1 MTWDLFGQLFTA
13 QLGLWWIIWPGIL
26 LGIVVGFLP
35 GFNAENTLIML
46 LPLTLAMPVEH
57 AFAFMTS
64 LYCATHLGGGIPA
77 ILVRIP
83 GTPGAAA
90 TTLDGYPLTQ
100 QGRGQFALVLSFVA
114 SVFSGLI
121 ACLVTVAL
129 LPVLSTMGLY
139 LRSVE
144 MVVVMLF
151 GLTLIAV
158 IAAKD
163 VLKGLIAG
171 LFGLMIGMIGSDHIY
186 NTPRATFGFL
196 ELYEGVPL
204 VPALIG
210 LFAVGEAL
218 MMVERRLIVGAD
230 VRERTTGRNWTQTL
244 EALRYSVKR
253 WWHIVW
259 TGLVGLIIG
268 IVPGAGAS
276 IASFVAYQQSRMWSK
291 EPERYGTGHPDGVIA
306 AEGGNNGVCS
316 GTLVPMMALGVPGG
330 STSAVMM
337 IVLQYH
343 GMNMGPQLF
352 SENPQLAYGVF
363 VGMLLSYFFMI
374 FTILP
379 LARYMSRIVL
389 IETTYLVPVI
399 ILVTVVAAFSERQY
413 VFDMGVAV
421 VFGIIGYIAHKTQYH
436 VAAILIGVILGPIF
450 ERYLVRALRLSEGD
464 PRILFSSTVGNALW
478 ALLVLSLLYPA
489 FRAWRRKRGQAPA

>member
-1 MTWDLFGQLFTA
+1 MTWDLLGQLFA
-13 QLGLWWIIWPGIL
+13 QQLSLWWIIWPGIL

-46 LPLTLAMPVEH
+46 LPLTLALPVEQ
-57 AFAFMTS
+57 ALAFMTA

-90 TTLDGYPLTQ
+90 TILDGYPLTQ
-100 QGRGQFALVLSFVA
+100 QGRGQFALVISFVSA
-114 SVFSGLI
+114 VFCGLV
-121 ACLVTVAL
+121 ACIVTVGM
-129 LPVLSTMGLY
+129 LPYLSSMGMH

-163 VLKGLIAG
+163 VVKGLIAG
-171 LFGLMIGMIGSDHIY
+171 LFGLMLGMIGTDHIY

-196 ELYEGVPL
+196 ELYDGVPL

-210 LFAVGEAL
+210 LFAVGESL
-218 MMVERRLIVGAD
+218 MMAERRMIVGD
-230 VRERTTGRNWTQTL
+230 VGQAKSSGRDWAQTV
-244 EALRYSVKR
+244 EALRYSATR
-253 WWHIVW
+253 WWHITW
-259 TGLVGLIIG
+259 TGLVGLVIG

-291 EPERYGTGHPDGVIA
+291 EPEKYGTGHPDGVIA
-306 AEGGNNGVCS
+306 AEGGNNGVCP
-316 GTLVPMMALGVPGG
+316 GTLVPTMALGVPGG
-330 STSAVMM
+330 STAAVMM

-343 GMNMGPQLF
+343 GITLGPTLF
-352 SENPQLAYGVF
+352 SQNPGLAYGVF
-363 VGMLLSYFFMI
+363 VGMLLSYVFMI

-389 IETTYLVPVI
+389 IETTYLVPI
-399 ILVTVVAAFSERQY
+399 IMLVTVVAAFSERQY
-413 VFDMGVAV
+413 VFDMGVAIA
-421 VFGIIGYIAHKTQYH
+421 FGIIGYIAHKTDYH
-436 VAAILIGVILGPIF
+436 VAALLIGVVLGPIF
-450 ERYLVRALRLSEGD
+450 EKYLVRALRLSEGD
-464 PRILFSSTVGNALW
+464 PRIFFSSTTANVLW
-478 ALLVLSLLYPA
+478 ALLALSLLYPA
-489 FRAWRRKRGQAPA
+489 IRGWRRRKKAAQT

>member
-1 MTWDLFGQLFTA
+1 MTWELIGHLFASQLS
-13 QLGLWWIIWPGIL
+13 LWWIIWIGIL

-46 LPLTLAMPVEH
+46 LPLTLAMPVHH
-57 AFAFMTS
+57 AFAFMTA

-100 QGRGQFALVLSFVA
+100 QGRGQFALTLSFVG

-121 ACLVTVAL
+121 ACIVTVAL
-129 LPVLSTMGLY
+129 LPYLSAMGLY

-163 VLKGLIAG
+163 VMKGLIAG

-196 ELYEGVPL
+196 ELYDGVPL

-218 MMVERRLIVGAD
+218 MMAERKLIVKSEAGGPVSGHD
-230 VRERTTGRNWTQTL
+230 WRQTI
-244 EALRYSVKR
+244 EAMRYAVKR

-259 TGLVGLIIG
+259 TGLVGLVIG

-291 EPERYGTGHPDGVIA
+291 HPERYGNGEPDGLIA

-330 STSAVMM
+330 STAAVMM

-343 GMNMGPQLF
+343 GMIMGPQLF
-352 SENPQLAYGVF
+352 TDDPELAYGVF
-363 VGMLLSYFFMI
+363 VGMVLAYAFMI
-374 FTILP
+374 LTIIP
-379 LARYMSRIVL
+379 LARYMSRVVL
-389 IETTYLVPVI
+389 IETSYLVPVI

-413 VFDMGVAV
+413 VFDMGVAI
-421 VFGIIGYIAHKTQYH
+421 VFGIIGYIANKTDYH

-450 ERYLVRALRLSEGD
+450 ENYLVRALRLSEGD
-464 PRILFSSTVGNALW
+464 PMILFSSTIGNILW
-478 ALLVLSLLYPA
+478 AFLVLSLLFPA
-489 FRAWRRKRGQAPA
+489 FRAWMRKQKASP

>member
-1 MTWDLFGQLFTA
+1 MTWDLLGQLLGQ
-13 QLGLWWIIWPGIL
+13 QLSLWWIIWPGIL

-46 LPLTLAMPVEH
+46 LPVTLAMPVGH
-57 AFAFMTS
+57 ALAFMTS

-121 ACLVTVAL
+121 SAIVTVAL
-129 LPVLSTMGLY
+129 LPWLSVMGLY

-144 MVVVMLF
+144 MVVIMLF

-163 VLKGLIAG
+163 TLKGLIAG
-171 LFGLMIGMIGSDHIY
+171 LFGLLIGVIGTDHIY

-196 ELYEGVPL
+196 ELYDGVPL

-210 LFAVGEAL
+210 LFAVAEAL
-218 MMVERRLIVGAD
+218 MMVERKLIVGVDSRARASGHD
-230 VRERTTGRNWTQTL
+230 WGQTL
-244 EALRYSVKR
+244 EALRYSAKR

-259 TGLVGLIIG
+259 TGLIGLVIG

-291 EPERYGTGHPDGVIA
+291 NPEKYGTGEPDGVIA

-330 STSAVMM
+330 STAAVMM

-343 GMNMGPQLF
+343 GMVMGPTLF
-352 SENPQLAYGVF
+352 ADKPELAYGVF
-363 VGMLLSYFFMI
+363 VGMLLSYVFMI
-374 FTILP
+374 FTIFP

-389 IETTYLVPVI
+389 IETTYLVPII

-413 VFDMGVAV
+413 MFDMGVAI
-421 VFGIIGYIAHKTQYH
+421 VFGIIGYIAHKTDYH
-436 VAAILIGVILGPIF
+436 VSAILIGVILGPIF
-450 ERYLVRALRLSEGD
+450 EKYLVRSLRISQGD
-464 PRILFSSTVGNALW
+464 PAILFSSRIGNILW
-478 ALLVLSLLYPA
+478 VLLVLSLLVPV
-489 FRAWRRKRGQAPA
+489 FRAWRRKPKESS

>member
-1 MTWDLFGQLFTA
+1 MSWDLLTQLFSQ
-13 QLGLWWIIWPGIL
+13 QLSLWWIIWPGIL

-46 LPLTLAMPVEH
+46 LPLTLAMPVQH

-100 QGRGQFALVLSFVA
+100 QGRGQFALVLSFFA
-114 SVFSGLI
+114 SVFSGLF
-121 ACLVTVAL
+121 ACILTLAL
-129 LPVLSTMGLY
+129 LPWLSVMGLY

-151 GLTLIAV
+151 GLTLIAL

-171 LFGLMIGMIGSDHIY
+171 LFGLMIGMIGVDHIY

-196 ELYEGVPL
+196 ELYDGVPL
-204 VPALIG
+204 APALIG

-218 MMVERRLIVGAD
+218 TMVERKLIVSAD
-230 VRERTTGRNWTQTL
+230 ARKTGSSHDWGQTL
-244 EALRYSVKR
+244 EAMRYSIKR
-253 WWHIVW
+253 WWHVFW
-259 TGLVGLIIG
+259 TGGIGLLIG

-291 EPERYGTGHPDGVIA
+291 HPERYGTGEPDGVIA

-343 GMNMGPQLF
+343 GMVMGPQLF
-352 SENPQLAYGVF
+352 SDQPQLAYGVF
-363 VGMLLSYFFMI
+363 VGMLLSYLFMI
-374 FTILP
+374 LTIFP
-379 LARYMSRIVL
+379 LARYMSRVVL
-389 IETTYLVPVI
+389 IETTYLVPII
-399 ILVTVVAAFSERQY
+399 ILVTVTAAFSERQY
-413 VFDMGVAV
+413 LFDMGVAI
-421 VFGIIGYIAHKTQYH
+421 VFGIIAYIANKTDYH

-450 ERYLVRALRLSEGD
+450 ENYLVRAMRLSQGD
-464 PRILFSSTVGNALW
+464 PRILFSSTLGNVLW
-478 ALLVLSLLYPA
+478 TLLLLSLLFPIV
-489 FRAWRRKRGQAPA
+489 RAWLAKRKASP